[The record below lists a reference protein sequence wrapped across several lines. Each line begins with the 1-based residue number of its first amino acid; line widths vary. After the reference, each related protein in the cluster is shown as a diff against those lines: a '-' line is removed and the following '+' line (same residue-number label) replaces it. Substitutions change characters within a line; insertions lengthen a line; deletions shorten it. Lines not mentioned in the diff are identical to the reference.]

1 MVPIGWSTLL
11 ASFSKEEFLDCN
23 LLQDAIKILVKSLLE
38 EGFREIDI
46 TLIIKAP
53 IFWFGLLGQ
62 PQ

>member
-1 MVPIGWSTLL
+1 M
-11 ASFSKEEFLDCN
+11 DYN
-23 LLQDAIKILVKSLLE
+23 LPQNAIKVLLKSKRE

-62 PQ
+62 PRLQQNM